1 MFILDYA
8 LNAKFELEYY
18 KETVPVSISNK
29 YDFDSLDAK
38 LNPEIEITIKITP
51 EYLDIKTFNEKFFI
65 FDYKTFTSV
74 SKPIKIKNKI
84 SNLNFLV
91 LRKCD
96 NDDCSDVQ
104 RDLENLLNF
113 EIVYPG
119 FHLNHEDFNNPIV
132 KKDLS
137 VKGFF
142 YFSRST
148 LYWKNIKYQEKNMG
162 ISRLFKRTKEYITG
176 FVEKTEME
184 VLCMVLGGYKPV
196 GQISFN
202 LDFGDNLEIYKRSQ
216 IGLMDLISK
225 IGVLFTTFY
234 PIFSFI
240 FQFYST
246 NFGNYKIIQ
255 DIIIEKIETKNI
267 FKIKLNDLENNEKID
282 LNNEEFNINDEIID
296 DDDNNIN
303 LTPKWKKL
311 SFYDFFLNNIY
322 SECCCK
328 SNNQRLISLSNKIIM
343 KYLSM
348 DNILYNMLIL
358 ENLLKDYKW
367 NNPSLNDIGN
377 NNLIIQIQNF
387 QNNLA
392 LLNLE

>member
-1 MFILDYA
+1 
-8 LNAKFELEYY
+8 
-18 KETVPVSISNK
+18 
-29 YDFDSLDAK
+29 
-38 LNPEIEITIKITP
+38 
-51 EYLDIKTFNEKFFI
+51 
-65 FDYKTFTSV
+65 
-74 SKPIKIKNKI
+74 
-84 SNLNFLV
+84 
-91 LRKCD
+91 
-96 NDDCSDVQ
+96 
-104 RDLENLLNF
+104 
-113 EIVYPG
+113 
-119 FHLNHEDFNNPIV
+119 
-132 KKDLS
+132 
-137 VKGFF
+137 
-142 YFSRST
+142 
-148 LYWKNIKYQEKNMG
+148 MG
-162 ISRLFKRTKEYITG
+162 ISRLFKSTKENFAG
-176 FVEKTEME
+176 FVEKAESKE
-184 VLCMVLGGYKPV
+184 ISKLQIENYKPI
-196 GQISFN
+196 GQIIFN
-202 LDFGDNLEIYKRSQ
+202 LDFGDNLDIYKRSQ

-255 DIIIEKIETKNI
+255 DIIIKKIETKNI

-282 LNNEEFNINDEIID
+282 LNNEEININDEIID
-296 DDDNNIN
+296 HDDNNIN